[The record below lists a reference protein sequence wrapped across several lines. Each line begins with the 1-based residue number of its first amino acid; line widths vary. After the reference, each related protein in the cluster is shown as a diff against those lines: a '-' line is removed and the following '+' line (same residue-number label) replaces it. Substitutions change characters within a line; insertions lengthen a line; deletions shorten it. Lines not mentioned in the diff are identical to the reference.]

1 MVPEMRDFVNNPK
14 YPGCSIYSHRF
25 GGWDCALEKVGLLE
39 KRKKIMPQLY
49 TDKELLNYIIQFYK
63 ENDRVP
69 AAHYF
74 GMGDH
79 RYPALST
86 YVSRFGS
93 WSNVLKLIGLDVDS
107 MVEKGILDNNQQK
120 CRKVEIMIIKHFKQ
134 ASTDLSGINQN
145 SPYDGICPDGKL
157 YDVKSSKFRGTGW
170 LFNTRN
176 EYKGKI
182 DIYYF
187 LAFNKDYTELV
198 HGWKVPG
205 EIIKKDWFYVGMS
218 PSDAEFT
225 LHSMKEYD
233 YTGKLRDILNE

>member
-1 MVPEMRDFVNNPK
+1 M
-14 YPGCSIYSHRF
+14 
-25 GGWDCALEKVGLLE
+25 
-39 KRKKIMPQLY
+39 
-49 TDKELLNYIIQFYK
+49 
-63 ENDRVP
+63 
-69 AAHYF
+69 
-74 GMGDH
+74 
-79 RYPALST
+79 
-86 YVSRFGS
+86 
-93 WSNVLKLIGLDVDS
+93 
-107 MVEKGILDNNQQK
+107 
-120 CRKVEIMIIKHFKQ
+120 
-134 ASTDLSGINQN
+134 
-145 SPYDGICPDGKL
+145 ICPDGKL

-187 LAFNKDYTELV
+187 LAFNKDNTELV

-205 EIIKKDWFYVGMS
+205 EIIKKDWCYVGMS